1 MTRRVLTD
9 PLFVRACALALVLL
23 VALWAFVSY
32 LQPAFSG
39 ERIADLLRCN

>member
-1 MTRRVLTD
+1 VIRTILEACLVL
-9 PLFVRACALALVLL
+9 ALAL

-39 ERIADLLRCN
+39 EAAAELLRCN